1 MADRERV
8 TSRRPAHSAGDPLA
22 GFSPLVRDWFAAS
35 FPAPTPAQAGAWRSI
50 GAGEHT
56 LVVAP
61 TGSGKTLAAFL
72 SAIDGLVTSP
82 PTSGDGDRRRPCR
95 VLYVSPLKA
104 LAVDVERNLR
114 SPLAGVAGLAAARG
128 WPVPK
133 IEVAVRSGDTPPSAR
148 AAFARRGADILI
160 TTPESLF
167 LLLTSRSREALAGV
181 STVIVDEVHAVAGT
195 KRGAHLAV
203 SLDRLDTL
211 LDAPAQRIGL
221 SATVRPTQEVARYL
235 AGGRP
240 VTVVAPPATKQVDI
254 DVVVPVPDLAE
265 IGTPTGDLEGPALS
279 GPARSSI
286 WPHVE
291 ERIADLVEAHRS
303 TIVFANS
310 RRLAERLT
318 ARLNEIHA
326 TRLAGPPD
334 DPWIM
339 PGLVGNVA
347 LTPRMPAEI
356 MAQSGSSGGAAPVLA
371 RAHHGSV
378 SREQRTEIEDA
389 LKTGRLPA
397 VVATSSL
404 ELGIDMGAVDL
415 VVQVEAPPSV
425 ASGLQRIGRAGHQ
438 VGAPSKGVL
447 FPKFRGDLVS
457 AAVAAE
463 RMRTGEIEQLRVIA
477 NPLDVAAQQ
486 IVAICAMDPIT
497 VDDLL
502 ALLRRSA
509 PFATLGRGSLE
520 AVLDMLSGR
529 YPSEQ
534 FAELRPR
541 LVWDRV
547 TGELTGRAGA
557 QRLAVTSG
565 GTIPDRGLYGV
576 FLAGTESTGP
586 TRSSRT
592 QGRRVGELDEEMVYE
607 SRVGDVFV
615 LGSSSWRIT
624 DIERDQVLVVP
635 APGAPGRLPFWKA
648 DSQGRPAELGRAHGA
663 FVREIGA
670 GAVTGSATARAAVAE
685 RLAGIGLDAFATN
698 NLLAY
703 LAEQHEAT
711 GMLPD
716 EKILLLERFRDE
728 LGDWRVVLHS
738 PYGAAVHAP
747 WALVIAAR
755 MRERYGVDVQAQHSD
770 DGIVLRLPDVEY
782 DGGPPE
788 LADLVVLDPAA
799 VRAEVTQQVGGSAVF
814 AARFRECAARS
825 LLLPRR
831 QIGRR
836 QPLWQ
841 QRQRAAQL
849 LEVASGYPEF
859 PVVAEAVR
867 ECLADVFDVDS
878 LIELM
883 RQIAARQVGLVEITT
898 PAPSPF
904 ARSLL
909 FGYVAQFIYEGDS
922 PLAERRAAALTV
934 DPELLAELLG
944 TTDALSLRDLL
955 DPAAVES
962 VQRDLQRLSEARLAR
977 GDDEIADLL
986 RILGPLSIGEI
997 AERSEPGVEVD
1008 AVIERLSGAR
1018 RIMPVRIAGQS
1029 RWADPADAAVL
1040 RDALGVALPVGVA
1053 EAFLVGETDPLG
1065 RLLGRYA
1072 RTHGPFPAADPAQR
1086 FGLGVAVVRDAL
1098 ARLADTGRIAIG
1110 EFRPLG
1116 SPGAVDGASEYVDA
1130 EVLRLLRRRSLAVL
1144 RAEVE
1149 PVPPEALGRF
1159 LPAWNGIDSS
1169 GSARRPLG
1177 VDGVLRAVEQLAGA
1191 VLPASALETLILPA
1205 RVAGY
1210 TSAMLDELTAAGE
1223 VLWAGHGALGTDD
1236 GWISLHPADTAALT
1250 LPPVGALD
1258 PESAS
1263 FEDPHRAVLAVLA
1276 RGGGFFFPAL
1286 LVAVRD
1292 DMATGDSGLGGV
1304 GDPAGRPTEQAVLA
1318 ALWDLVFAGLV
1329 TGDTLGPLRARLAGG
1344 HTAHRSRRPA
1354 PRTRMRPPSRLS
1366 LLGSRAGAAAVRPA
1380 APVPATAV
1388 GRWSLL
1394 PVAERDPTVRMHA
1407 AAELLLDRY
1416 GIVTRGS
1423 VLAEDTPGGFAGVY
1437 RVLAAMEESG
1447 RIRRGY
1453 FVEGL
1458 GASQFA
1464 SPGAVDR
1471 IRGLAPRPDDPVEPA
1486 AGEAR
1491 VLAAADPA
1499 NPYGGALPWPDPVAA
1514 DREGHRPAR
1523 RAGALVCLVG
1533 GQPVLYAERGG
1544 RTMLSFS
1551 TDPAVLEAAA
1561 TALAGLVHAGRVAS
1575 LTVTRI
1581 DGQSVQGSDHP
1592 AAQALQRAGFVATPR
1607 GLRLRTGSG
1616 RAPGPAQRDA
1626 PGPRAGRPP
1635 GWDRYGP
1642 GTPEGGGHARG

>member
-1 MADRERV
+1 MDGAASGNPLDRF
-8 TSRRPAHSAGDPLA
+8 D
-22 GFSPLVRDWFAAS
+22 PLVRDWFGAS
-35 FPAPTPAQAGAWRSI
+35 FPEPTAAQVGAWQAI

-61 TGSGKTLAAFL
+61 TGSGKTLSAFL
-72 SAIDGLVTSP
+72 SAIDDLVT
-82 PTSGDGDRRRPCR
+82 TSSGRAGGGDEDRRRRCR

-114 SPLAGVAGLAAARG
+114 SPLAGIAGLAAARG
-128 WPVPK
+128 EPAPR
-133 IEVAVRSGDTPPSAR
+133 IEVATRSGDTPASAR
-148 AAFARRGADILI
+148 AAFARHGAEILI

-167 LLLTSRSREALAGV
+167 LLLTSRAREMLTGIA
-181 STVIVDEVHAVAGT
+181 TVIVDEVHAVAGT

-203 SLDRLDTL
+203 SLDRLDAL
-211 LDAPAQRIGL
+211 LERPAQRIGL
-221 SATVRPTQEVARYL
+221 SATVRPAEEVARYL
-235 AGGRP
+235 TGGRP
-240 VTVVAPPATKQVDI
+240 VTIVAPPSTKQVDVE
-254 DVVVPVPDLAE
+254 VVVPVPDLAE
-265 IGTPTGDLEGPALS
+265 IGGPTGDLAGSAMS

-291 ERIADLVEAHRS
+291 ERIADLIEAHRS

-318 ARLNEIHA
+318 ARINEIHA
-326 TRLAGPPD
+326 TRLAGIED
-334 DPWIM
+334 DPWTTA
-339 PGLVGNVA
+339 PSTPAPPAASA

-356 MAQSGSSGGAAPVLA
+356 MAQSGSSGGAPPVLA

-457 AAVAAE
+457 AAVATE
-463 RMRTGEIEQLRVIA
+463 RMRSGEIEQLRVIS

-509 PFATLGRGSLE
+509 PFATLGRTALE

-547 TGELTGRAGA
+547 TGLLTGRPGA
-557 QRLAVTSG
+557 QTLAVTSG

-576 FLAGTESTGP
+576 FLAGAESPGSTAA
-586 TRSSRT
+586 T
-592 QGRRVGELDEEMVYE
+592 GRRVGELDEEMVYE

-624 DIERDQVLVVP
+624 DIERDRVLVVP

-670 GAVTGSATARAAVAE
+670 GAVTKVPAARGPVVA
-685 RLAGIGLDAFATN
+685 RLAAIGLDGYATD

-703 LAEQHEAT
+703 LAEQHETT
-711 GMLPD
+711 GLLPD
-716 EKILLLERFRDE
+716 ERTLLLERFRDE

-755 MRERYGVDVQAQHSD
+755 MRERYGVDVAAQHSD

-782 DGGPPE
+782 DGGLPE
-788 LADLVVLDPAA
+788 LADLVILDPDT
-799 VRAEVTQQVGGSAVF
+799 VRADVTEQVGGSAVF

-831 QIGRR
+831 QIGKR

-878 LIELM
+878 LIDLM
-883 RQIAARQVGLVEITT
+883 RQIAARQVNLVEITT
-898 PAPSPF
+898 QAPSPF

-934 DPELLAELLG
+934 DPDLLAELLG
-944 TTDALSLRDLL
+944 TSDAMSLRDLL
-955 DPAAVES
+955 DPAAMAT
-962 VQRDLQRLSEARLAR
+962 VQRDLQRLSEGRRAR

-986 RILGPLSIGEI
+986 RILGPLSTEEV
-997 AERSEPGVEVD
+997 AERSEPDVD
-1008 AVIERLSGAR
+1008 VGAALDRLAGAR
-1018 RIMPVRIAGQS
+1018 RAMTVRIAGDE
-1029 RWADPADAAVL
+1029 RWADPADAAML

-1053 EAFLVGETDPLG
+1053 EAFLAGGADPLA

-1072 RTHGPFPAADPAQR
+1072 RTHGPFTADEPAAQ
-1086 FGLGVAVVRDAL
+1086 FGLGVAVVRDGL
-1098 ARLADTGRIAIG
+1098 ARLADTGRLATG

-1116 SPGAVDGASEYVDA
+1116 SPGAVDGAPEYVDA
-1130 EVLRLLRRRSLAVL
+1130 EVLRLLRRRSLAAL

-1149 PVPPEALGRF
+1149 PVPPETLGRF
-1159 LPAWNGIDSS
+1159 LPAWNGIAGSS
-1169 GSARRPLG
+1169 SSRGG
-1177 VDGVLRAVEQLAGA
+1177 VDAVLRAVEQLAGA

-1205 RVAGY
+1205 RVPGY
-1210 TSAMLDELTAAGE
+1210 APSMLDELASAGE

-1236 GWISLHPADTAALT
+1236 AWISLHPAGTAELT
-1250 LPPVGALD
+1250 LPTAQAPPDGTL
-1258 PESAS
+1258 
-1263 FEDPHRAVLAVLA
+1263 HRAILAVLDG
-1276 RGGGFFFPAL
+1276 GGGFFFPAL
-1286 LVAVRD
+1286 LRAVRD
-1292 DMATGDSGLGGV
+1292 ELAGDRGPVDQGGGAV
-1304 GDPAGRPTEQAVLA
+1304 PAESPPSERAVLE

-1329 TGDTLGPLRARLAGG
+1329 SGDTLGPLRARLAGG
-1344 HTAHRSRRPA
+1344 HTAHRTRRPA
-1354 PRTRMRPPSRLS
+1354 PRSRMRPPSRLS
-1366 LLGSRAGAAAVRPA
+1366 LLGSRDGTAAAGRA
-1380 APVPATAV
+1380 APYPAEAA

-1394 PVAERDPTVRMHA
+1394 PTAAPDPTVRLHA

-1437 RVLAAMEESG
+1437 RVLSALEESG

-1458 GASQFA
+1458 GAAQFA

-1471 IRGLAPRPDDPVEPA
+1471 VRAMAPRPGDDVA
-1486 AGEAR
+1486 AGGEDAV

-1499 NPYGGALPWPDPVAA
+1499 NPYGSALPWPESAQPDPDTASAA
-1514 DREGHRPAR
+1514 GDKEGHRPAR
-1523 RAGALVCLVG
+1523 RAGALVCLVDG
-1533 GQPVLYAERGG
+1533 RLVLYAERGG
-1544 RTMLSFS
+1544 RTMLTFDA
-1551 TDPAVLEAAA
+1551 DPAALDAAA
-1561 TALAGLVHAGRVAS
+1561 AALAGLVHTGRVAS
-1575 LTVTRI
+1575 LTITRI
-1581 DGQSVQGSDHP
+1581 DGVSVQGSGHP
-1592 AAQALQRAGFVATPR
+1592 AVAALQRNGFAASPR
-1607 GLRLRTGSG
+1607 GLRLRAGAPSRSG
-1616 RAPGPAQRDA
+1616 T
-1626 PGPRAGRPP
+1626 PRTGRPS
-1635 GWDRYGP
+1635 GWDRYGGESP
-1642 GTPEGGGHARG
+1642 KGGGHARG